1 MFQDSI
7 SQVKDECTFIVH
19 GKKKRFGKNS
29 LGLLSN
35 KNKFRWTLVWITQSP
50 IFENFIVFL
59 ILLNS
64 LFLGI
69 KDYTDK
75 NNVTDR
81 NRFIENMEPFFTWV
95 FLGECVSKII
105 A

>member
-1 MFQDSI
+1 M
-7 SQVKDECTFIVH
+7 
-19 GKKKRFGKNS
+19 
-29 LGLLSN
+29 
-35 KNKFRWTLVWITQSP
+35 WITQAP
-50 IFENFIVFL
+50 LFENVTVFL

-75 NNVTDR
+75 ENLTDR
-81 NRFIENMEPFFTWV
+81 NRFVEEMEPFFTWI

-105 A
+105 AQGWILGANSYLTDAWNWLDFLVVVTAMMQ